1 MTDTKNQIRILK
13 GATEIEQTIIRFVS
27 LFSNLNRNSIKELAY
42 KFAKFAKV
50 ISADA
55 GDDSIGFAAFYC
67 NDKESKTAY
76 LSLIATSENM
86 QRRGIGRILINEVQR
101 ISAEAGME
109 KLRLEVNNS
118 NSKAISFYIKNG
130 FELECPA
137 GEHSSYMI
145 KKI

>member
-1 MTDTKNQIRILK
+1 MIRK
-13 GATEIEQTIIRFVS
+13 
-27 LFSNLNRNSIKELAY
+27 
-42 KFAKFAKV
+42 AKRL
-50 ISADA
+50 
-55 GDDSIGFAAFYC
+55 
-67 NDKESKTAY
+67 T
-76 LSLIATSENM
+76 SLIATSENM